1 MILFKRI
8 SYKNFLSTGNQPI
21 EVALDMSQT
30 TLVVGTNGTGKSTLL
45 DALCFVLFNRPFR
58 IIKKEQMVNTI
69 NGGDCVVE
77 CEFDVGTKNY
87 IIRRGIKPNLFEIFC
102 DGKLINQDANNVDY
116 QKYLESN
123 IMKLNYRS
131 FIQVVLLGSSSY
143 EPFMKMKPR
152 YRREVVE
159 EILDI
164 RVFGLMDLILRSQ
177 QSDLQKKLTEV
188 RHQCELIKTKYETEA
203 KYLKTLETKGSD
215 NQKAQQ
221 NKLEENNKN
230 RLEYETKLQKLNEQ
244 IAVSQNELSGQ
255 DVAQKKVKELEKYE
269 TKIEQNLDTHKKT
282 LKFFKE
288 NDTCPVCTQSIDE
301 TFKEEKCNHET
312 TTISKLE
319 SGLSQLV
326 EELTKQ
332 EEKLT
337 AFGKVSNK
345 IQDMN
350 VNLAK
355 ITASLESLK
364 NHSDQIQ
371 QEISISEN
379 RDVDIESI
387 KQSLS
392 DMSADLG
399 VADANLTDVQE
410 EKDYVDVLREILNDK
425 GAKAQIIRK
434 YVPIMNVLIN
444 KYLQSMDF
452 YISFNLDE
460 EFNETVKSRFRDTFN
475 YNNFSEGEK
484 MRIDLA
490 LLFTWRDIARMK
502 NSTNTNLLILDEIF
516 DSSLDGQ
523 GTDDFF
529 KIIKTLEKENI
540 FIISHKGDIL
550 FDKFTNI
557 IKFEKHQNF
566 TQLGTIWKN

>member
-1 MILFKRI
+1 M
-8 SYKNFLSTGNQPI
+8 PI
-21 EVALDMSQT
+21 EIDLSMSQL
-30 TLVVGTNGTGKSTLL
+30 TLVVGSNGSGKSTLL

-69 NGGDCVVE
+69 NNADCLVE
-77 CEFDVGTKNY
+77 VEFDVGTKNY

-102 DGKLINQDANNVDY
+102 NGKMINQDANNVDY
-116 QKYLESN
+116 QKYLETN

-131 FIQVVLLGSSSY
+131 FIQVVLLGSSAY

-164 RVFGLMDLILRSQ
+164 RVFGLMDLVLRSQ

-188 RHQCELIKTKYETEA
+188 RHQQELIKQKTDTEA
-203 KYLKTLETKGSD
+203 KYLNTLETKGSD
-215 NQKAQQ
+215 NQKVQE
-221 NKLEENNKN
+221 NKLEENEKN
-230 RLEYETKLQKLNEQ
+230 RLKYDKKLQALNEA
-244 IAVSQNELSGQ
+244 IAVSQNELSGEE
-255 DVAQKKVKELEKYE
+255 VVSKRVKDLEKYE
-269 TKIEQNLDTHKKT
+269 TKIEQNLITHKRT
-282 LKFFKE
+282 LSFFKD
-288 NDTCPVCTQSIDE
+288 NDTCPVCTQSIDKK
-301 TFKEEKCNHET
+301 FKEEKCTHET
-312 TTISKLE
+312 ETISKLD

-326 EELTKQ
+326 EELSVQ

-337 AFGKVSNK
+337 SYGKISTKIQSMYVEIAKVSS
-345 IQDMN
+345 
-350 VNLAK
+350 
-355 ITASLESLK
+355 SLESLK

-371 QEISISEN
+371 QDITSAQE
-379 RDVDIESI
+379 RDSDIESI
-387 KQSLS
+387 ELELEQLRVDLKQAEL
-392 DMSADLG
+392 DL
-399 VADANLTDVQE
+399 AKVQE
-410 EKDYVDVLREILNDK
+410 DKDYVDVLREILNDK

-434 YVPIMNVLIN
+434 YVPIMNALIN
-444 KYLQSMDF
+444 KYLQAMDF

-490 LLFTWRDIARMK
+490 LLFSWRDIARMK
-502 NSTNTNLLILDEIF
+502 NSTNTNLLILDELF

-529 KIIKTLEKENI
+529 KIVKSFEKENI

-566 TQLGTIWKN
+566 TQLGTI

>member
-69 NGGDCVVE
+69 NGGDCLVE

-87 IIRRGIKPNLFEIFC
+87 IVRRGIKPNLFEIFC

-116 QKYLESN
+116 QKYLETN

-203 KYLKTLETKGSD
+203 KYLKTLEAKGSD
-215 NQKAQQ
+215 NQRAQQ

-288 NDTCPVCTQSIDE
+288 NDTCPVCTQSIDK

-364 NHSDQIQ
+364 KHSDQIQ

-410 EKDYVDVLREILNDK
+410 EKDYVDILREILNDK

-434 YVPIMNVLIN
+434 YVPIMNALIN

-566 TQLGTIWKN
+566 TQLGTI